1 MAEIQR
7 VAELIFLGDF
17 NVDMEGTYI
26 RERDENITE
35 EIAIA
40 GLENLVR
47 NFLLRQQ
54 EWCKYCR
61 MWVIVRQER
70 LV

>member
-7 VAELIFLGDF
+7 VAELIVLGDF